1 MASNTTI
8 TAGFVAPAV
17 VGLSSSGTIAVD
29 ATQGNDFRVNLSG
42 DATLANPTGAVDGQR
57 ITFHITQS
65 SGGSNTVTWG
75 SAYSFGS
82 AGGPPKLS
90 TTGSLTDVIG
100 FIYNAAV
107 GAWLCVGS
115 ATGF

>member
-17 VGLSSSGTIAVD
+17 VALGSSGAIAVN
-29 ATQGNDFRVNLSG
+29 ATTGNDFRVNLSG
-42 DATLANPTGAVDGQR
+42 DATIASPTGAVDGQR
-57 ITFHITQS
+57 ITFQITQS
-65 SGGSNTVTWG
+65 SGGGNTVGWG
-75 SAYSFGS
+75 TAYSFGS

-90 TTGSLTDVIG
+90 TSGGATDVIG
-100 FIYNAAV
+100 FIYNAAKA
-107 GAWLCVGS
+107 AWLCVGS

>member
-1 MASNTTI
+1 MSSNTTI
-8 TAGFVAPAV
+8 TAGFVSPAV
-17 VGLSSSGTIAVD
+17 VELAAGATISVNA
-29 ATQGNDFRVNLSG
+29 AQGNDFRVTLTGDSAIGNPSG
-42 DATLANPTGAVDGQR
+42 SVDGQR

-75 SAYSFGS
+75 GAYSFGS

-90 TTGSLTDVIG
+90 TSGSATDVVG
-100 FIYNAAV
+100 FIYNAAL

>member
-1 MASNTTI
+1 MPSYTTI
-8 TAGFVAPAV
+8 TAGFVSPAV
-17 VGLSSSGTIAVD
+17 VGLSAGSTISVNA
-29 ATQGNDFRVNLSG
+29 AHGNDFRVTLNG
-42 DATLANPTGAVDGQR
+42 DSTMENPSSAVDGQR
-57 ITFHITQS
+57 ITFQITQS
-65 SGGSNTVTWG
+65 SGGNNMVTWG
-75 SAYSFGS
+75 SAYNFGS

-90 TTGSLTDVIG
+90 TSGYATDVIG

>member
-1 MASNTTI
+1 MSSNTTI
-8 TAGFVAPAV
+8 TAGFVSPAV
-17 VGLSSSGTIAVD
+17 VGLAGGSTISVNA
-29 ATQGNDFRVNLSG
+29 AQGNDFRVTLSG
-42 DATLANPTGAVDGQR
+42 DSTMGNPAGAVDGQR

-65 SGGSNTVTWG
+65 SGGSDTVTWG
-75 SAYSFGS
+75 SAYNFGS

-90 TTGSLTDVIG
+90 TSGNATDVVG

>member
-17 VGLSSSGTIAVD
+17 VGLGSTGTIAVN

-42 DATLANPTGAVDGQR
+42 NATIANPTGAVDGQR
-57 ITFHITQS
+57 ITFQITQS
-65 SGGSNTVTWG
+65 SGGSNTVGWG
-75 SAYSFGS
+75 TAYSFGK
-82 AGGPPKLS
+82 AGVPTLS
-90 TTGSLTDVIG
+90 TSGNATDVIG
-100 FIYNAAV
+100 FIYNAAKA
-107 GAWLCVGS
+107 AWLCVGS

>member
-17 VGLSSSGTIAVD
+17 VGLGGTGTIAVN
-29 ATQGNDFRVNLSG
+29 ATQGNDFRVNLGG
-42 DATLANPTGAVDGQR
+42 DVTIANPTGAVDGQR
-57 ITFHITQS
+57 ITFQITQS
-65 SGGSNTVTWG
+65 SGGSNTVSWG
-75 SAYSFGS
+75 TAYSFGS

-90 TTGSLTDVIG
+90 TSGGATDVIG
-100 FIYNAAV
+100 FIYNAAK